1 MVSLL
6 ISYIVIL
13 SPFYNSSQTRFDHMY
28 NAFSRSVSRANR
40 MSLES
45 KSSFQSN
52 IIAGD
57 GEYLMKISLGTPAI
71 EVLGVVDTGSDVV
84 WTQCEPCENC
94 YKQNL
99 PLFDPQQS
107 STYRNLSCKSYTCK
121 ALETLSGCTDQDTC
135 QYSIPYGSGSSNGDL
150 GVETL
155 TIGSTS
161 GHLVTIPRIVF
172 GCGHNNIGKF
182 GEAGSRLIG
191 LGRGSL
197 SLISQLNQSIYGKF
211 SYCLVP
217 NTENSNAT
225 SKINFG
231 SNAMVSSNG
240 VVSTPLVAKE
250 DPNPSFYYLTLEG
263 ISIGS
268 KKFAYN
274 ASSKAGTTEEGNIF
288 IDSGTTLTYIPP
300 ELYEDL
306 VSALEK
312 AIDAER
318 VSFPG
323 GILCYK
329 SKDDIDVP
337 IITAH
342 FAGADLKLQ
351 SFNTFRSVD
360 DDVVCFN
367 MMPVGSNGVNFPIFG
382 NMAQINFLVGYDL
395 KAKKVSFMPTDCTK
409 H

>member
-1 MVSLL
+1 MVASLRLSSFLSTLAVTLLLQRFVLSITETTNNGFTVDL
-6 ISYIVIL
+6 IHRDSTL
-13 SPFYNSSQTRFDHMY
+13 SPFYNSSQTRFDRMY

-45 KSSFQSN
+45 KSSIQSN
-52 IIAGD
+52 VIASD
-57 GEYLMKISLGTPAI
+57 FEYLMKIFLGTPAI
-71 EVLGVVDTGSDVV
+71 EVLGIVDTGSDLV

-94 YKQNL
+94 FKQNL

-107 STYRNLSCKSYTCK
+107 STYRNLSCKSNPCK
-121 ALETLSGCTDQDTC
+121 ALETLSGCTDQNTC
-135 QYSIPYGSGSSNGDL
+135 QYIYLYGDGSYTNGDL

-172 GCGHNNIGKF
+172 GCGHNNNGTF
-182 GEAGSRLIG
+182 GEAGSGLIG

-231 SNAMVSSNG
+231 SNAMVSGNG

-318 VSFPG
+318 VSEPG
-323 GILCYK
+323 ASLCFK

-337 IITAH
+337 IITVH
-342 FAGADLKLQ
+342 FAGAELKLQ
-351 SFNTFRSVD
+351 PINTFARIT

-367 MMPVGSNGVNFPIFG
+367 MLPFG
-382 NMAQINFLVGYDL
+382 
-395 KAKKVSFMPTDCTK
+395 
-409 H
+409 

>member
-1 MVSLL
+1 MGLHLGWASW
-6 ISYIVIL
+6 
-13 SPFYNSSQTRFDHMY
+13 
-28 NAFSRSVSRANR
+28 
-40 MSLES
+40 
-45 KSSFQSN
+45 SN
-52 IIAGD
+52 I
-57 GEYLMKISLGTPAI
+57 YIS
-71 EVLGVVDTGSDVV
+71 
-84 WTQCEPCENC
+84 N
-94 YKQNL
+94 
-99 PLFDPQQS
+99 
-107 STYRNLSCKSYTCK
+107 
-121 ALETLSGCTDQDTC
+121 
-135 QYSIPYGSGSSNGDL
+135 
-150 GVETL
+150 
-155 TIGSTS
+155 
-161 GHLVTIPRIVF
+161 
-172 GCGHNNIGKF
+172 NNIGKF
-182 GEAGSRLIG
+182 GEAGSGLIG
-191 LGRGSL
+191 LGRGCL

-217 NTENSNAT
+217 NTENSNVT

-231 SNAMVSSNG
+231 SNAMVSGHG

-318 VSFPG
+318 VSEPG
-323 GILCYK
+323 ASLCFK

-351 SFNTFRSVD
+351 PINTFARII

-367 MMPVGSNGVNFPIFG
+367 MLPFGLNGLNFSIFG
-382 NMAQINFLVGYDL
+382 NTAQIKFLVGYDL